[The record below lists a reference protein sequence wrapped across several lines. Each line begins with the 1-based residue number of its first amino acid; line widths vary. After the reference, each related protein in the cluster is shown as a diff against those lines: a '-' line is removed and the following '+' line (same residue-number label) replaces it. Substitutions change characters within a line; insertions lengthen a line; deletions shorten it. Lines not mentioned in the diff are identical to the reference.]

1 MTQDVM
7 TREDVVDKLAEKT
20 GILKKEAR
28 KVLAALPEIIRDGVL
43 ATGKVRIH
51 SLGTFNLVHR
61 AARQGRN
68 PHTGEAV
75 AIPPKKF
82 VRFIPASAFK
92 ERLKH
97 QGNPT
102 R

>member
-1 MTQDVM
+1 
-7 TREDVVDKLAEKT
+7 
-20 GILKKEAR
+20 
-28 KVLAALPEIIRDGVL
+28 VLAALPEIIRDGVL

-51 SLGTFNLVHR
+51 DLGTFTLRQR

-82 VRFIPASAFK
+82 VKFVPASAFK

-97 QGNPT
+97 LGNPT